1 LRFYKSGFQIDIYI
15 KKTYND
21 TVENKEDIIVVFERI
36 REMIKEELNVP
47 EEKITMEARLA
58 EDLGADSID
67 AVELIMNIEDEFNVQ
82 VSDEQ
87 AQNIKTVGDIVKY
100 VESVK

>member
-1 LRFYKSGFQIDIYI
+1 M
-15 KKTYND
+15 
-21 TVENKEDIIVVFERI
+21 VFKRVK
-36 REMIKEELNVP
+36 EMIIEELGLP

-67 AVELIMNIEDEFNVQ
+67 AVELIMNIEDEFSVE

-87 AQNIKTVGDIVKY
+87 AQNIKTVGDIVKF
-100 VESVK
+100 VEQLSK